1 MGDEVSSGSSH
12 DAFEL
17 MYRTHRGALLAYFIR
32 RTGDPNCAADLLADV
47 FLVAWRRRE
56 KLPAL
61 DEQRLW
67 LFGVARN
74 TLLSHRRRR
83 HRDARLGEK
92 LVNALTTVQGQ
103 IPRDDGDERVL
114 VALNS
119 LSVRDRELLTLAIWE
134 RLNTEEIAAL
144 VGLKPTAARVALHR
158 ARQRLREAL
167 VALNVGATVATK

>member
-1 MGDEVSSGSSH
+1 MGDQVSSGSSH

-17 MYRTHRGALLAYFIR
+17 MYRTHRSALLAYFVR
-32 RTGDPNCAADLLADV
+32 RTGDPNSAADLLADV
-47 FLVAWRRRE
+47 FLVAWRRRDT
-56 KLPAL
+56 LPPL

-74 TLLSHRRRR
+74 TLLGHHRRRQ
-83 HRDARLGEK
+83 RDARLGEK
-92 LVNALTTVQGQ
+92 LVNALTTVQGH
-103 IPRDDGDERVL
+103 ISRDDGDERVL

-134 RLNTEEIAAL
+134 RLTTEEIAAL

-167 VALNVGATVATK
+167 VALNVGATVGRR